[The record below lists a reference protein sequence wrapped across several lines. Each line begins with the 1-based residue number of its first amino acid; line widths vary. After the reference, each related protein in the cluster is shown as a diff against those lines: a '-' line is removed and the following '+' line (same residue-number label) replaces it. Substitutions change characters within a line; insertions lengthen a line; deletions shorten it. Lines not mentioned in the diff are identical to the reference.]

1 MHMERTKR
9 QANYELLRIIA
20 MFMVVTLHY
29 MNHTGMLL
37 VQGSEAS
44 AVKVCGTL
52 IESFS
57 IVAVNVYVLIS
68 GYFLTEAGFKLKRI
82 VVLLCQILF
91 YAALIPLIMA
101 GTGISLFSGENGSGI
116 YGILPYIFPVQTEHY
131 WFATSYVVMYL
142 FSPVIN
148 AAVRGMSK
156 RQLQVTLIGLLLL
169 FGGIKSVIPVQFEAD
184 RFGYDFGWFLC
195 VYLAAAYIRLHGG
208 QIFCTAKRAWAVYAG
223 CGLITFAFAAGLWYV
238 NKATGALGYY
248 MTVPFHYNYVLCF
261 VGAVALFYAFRHIK
275 IKPGKVSELICRIS
289 PLTFGVYL
297 FHEHIDIRNEWA
309 GWIEDYIGPVS
320 GVGSLLLHWLIS
332 VILVYTAGIFIDA
345 LRLNI
350 FSYIGRHIGR
360 TRLAAWIHKID
371 GEFD

>member
-37 VQGSEAS
+37 VQGSNGS
-44 AVKVCGTL
+44 AAKVCGTL

-68 GYFLTEAGFKLKRI
+68 GYFLAEAGFKLKRI
-82 VVLLCQILF
+82 IVLICQILF
-91 YAALIPLIMA
+91 YAVLIPLIMA
-101 GTGISLFSGENGSGI
+101 GTGISLFSGENGI
-116 YGILPYIFPVQTEHY
+116 YGILPYIFPIQTEHY

-156 RQLQVTLIGLLLL
+156 RQLQVTLAGLLVL
-169 FGGIKSVIPVQFEAD
+169 FGGIKSVIPVQFPTD

-195 VYLAAAYIRLHGG
+195 VYLAAAYIRLYGG
-208 QIFCTAKRAWAVYAG
+208 QIFGTAKRAWAVYAG
-223 CGLITFAFAAGLWYV
+223 CGLITFVFAAGLWYV
-238 NKATGALGYY
+238 NKAAGVFGYY
-248 MTVPFHYNYVLCF
+248 MTVPFHYNYVICF
-261 VGAVALFYAFRHIK
+261 IGAVALFCAFGHIT

-297 FHEHIDIRNEWA
+297 FHEHIDIRSEWA

-320 GVGSLLLHWLIS
+320 GVGSLLLHWLLS
-332 VILVYTAGIFIDA
+332 VILVYAAGIFIDA

-350 FSYIGRHIGR
+350 FSYIGRHMGK
-360 TRLAAWIHKID
+360 TGFAAWIHRID